1 MEETF
6 DRDKLVRIARH
17 ATTEVFTT
25 MLGMEI
31 EPLDAYAESEP
42 PVAAAGILSLIGFAG
57 TWVGNGSFFCTAP
70 MACAMA
76 DALLMAEHH
85 TVDEEVLDAMAEMT
99 NMILGN
105 VKTELEEILGP
116 MLLSIPTVLYG
127 RNFVKRSMGKR
138 EWVVIPFNYKEERI
152 EIQICMTPNPNP
164 DGLRNCLRP
173 YGVHA

>member
-6 DRDKLVRIARH
+6 DRNQLVRIARH
-17 ATTEVFTT
+17 ATKDVFGT

-31 EPLDAYAESEP
+31 EPLEAYAESEP

-57 TWVGNGSFFCTAP
+57 TWVGNGSFFCTAA
-70 MACAMA
+70 MACSIA

-105 VKTELEEILGP
+105 VKTELEAVLGP

-138 EWVVIPFNYKEERI
+138 EWIVIPFNCKEERF
-152 EIQICMTPNPNP
+152 EIQICMAPNPNP
-164 DGLRNCLRP
+164 EALRNCLRP

>member
-1 MEETF
+1 MEEKI
-6 DRDKLVRIARH
+6 DRDHLVAIARH
-17 ATTEVFTT
+17 ATTDVFGT

-31 EPLDAYAESEP
+31 EALEAYAETEP
-42 PVAAAGILSLIGFAG
+42 PVASAGILSLIGFAG

-70 MACAMA
+70 MACAIA

-105 VKTELEEILGP
+105 VKTELEAVVGP

-138 EWVVIPFNYKEERI
+138 EWIVIPFNCKDERF
-152 EIQICMTPNPNP
+152 EIQICMAPNPNP
-164 DGLRNCLRP
+164 EGLRSCLRP